1 MVEVEA
7 DWLRVP
13 GTRGWVGGADLE
25 PDQIVAILLE
35 ATRLPMEPA
44 GPVTVSTGRVPND
57 EILARLTWLQS
68 FELRNAKSQLH
79 EGSRYAVPALAA
91 YTASIAVTFGKELG
105 AKAAASAQM
114 VIEAAGCLWNFL
126 RDRSA
131 LSQGDILARDGSQH
145 LLIVSQA
152 ETKPLANGSRQQQT
166 RLNIHDG
173 EGLLEWDPEALRW
186 QISSQGRRQTVPNT
200 PELEG
205 RRPQQLRPEED
216 GDDGRQSPGESA
228 MTRTEEFVHRIMT
241 ADRGYSAK
249 AGAG

>member
-1 MVEVEA
+1 
-7 DWLRVP
+7 
-13 GTRGWVGGADLE
+13 
-25 PDQIVAILLE
+25 
-35 ATRLPMEPA
+35 
-44 GPVTVSTGRVPND
+44 
-57 EILARLTWLQS
+57 
-68 FELRNAKSQLH
+68 
-79 EGSRYAVPALAA
+79 VPALAA

-186 QISSQGRRQTVPNT
+186 QISSQGRRQTVPNM

-205 RRPQQLRPEED
+205 RRPQQLRLEED
-216 GDDGRQSPGESA
+216 GDDDRQSPGESA
-228 MTRTEEFVHRIMT
+228 KTRTEEFVHRIMT